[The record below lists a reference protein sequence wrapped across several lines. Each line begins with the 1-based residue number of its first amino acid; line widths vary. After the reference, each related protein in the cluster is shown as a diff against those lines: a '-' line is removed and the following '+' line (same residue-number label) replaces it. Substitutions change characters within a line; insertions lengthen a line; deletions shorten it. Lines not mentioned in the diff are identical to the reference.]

1 MARFAFSLF
10 LTEIDS
16 LFLCLRGIFIFSRG
30 NNICSY
36 HLPIFFFFLLGL
48 LAFFFFLVDFSGALY
63 VLVWFEFQAR

>member
-36 HLPIFFFFLLGL
+36 HLPIFFFSSRTVGL
-48 LAFFFFLVDFSGALY
+48 FFFSC
-63 VLVWFEFQAR
+63 

>member
-36 HLPIFFFFLLGL
+36 HLPIFFFLLGL